1 MNRIKNNQSSEKAIK
16 SILFLCGAFSVFI
29 TLAIIIALSTESI
42 IFFRNVPMKEFFL
55 GLEWT
60 PLFEPKKFGVL
71 PLIAGTFL
79 IVVISSVIALPVGL
93 LSAIYLSEYCDKS
106 VRKYIKPVLEL
117 LAGIPSIVYGFF
129 ALTAITPYLRTVTS
143 SVEIYN
149 ALSASIAV
157 GIMIIPLVLSMSEDA
172 MQAVPSSL
180 REGAYALGMTKL
192 EVVTTVVLPA
202 AVSGIMA
209 SFVLSISRAIGE
221 TMIVALAAG
230 STPNLTI
237 NPLESIQTMTGYIVQ
252 VATGD
257 APKGSIQEQTLTF
270 VPKVLSIFIAIMLMG
285 HWMLNNMVTYMT
297 NLWQDFAVYVK

>member
-1 MNRIKNNQSSEKAIK
+1 MNRIRKNKNSENAIK
-16 SILFLCGAFSVFI
+16 SVLFICGAFSVFI
-29 TLAIIIALSTESI
+29 TLAIIITLSRESV
-42 IFFRNVPMKEFFL
+42 IFFQNVPMSEFFL
-55 GLEWT
+55 GREWT

-93 LSAIYLSEYCDKS
+93 LSAIYLSEYCDKN

-117 LAGIPSIVYGFF
+117 LAGIPSIVYGYF

-230 STPNLTI
+230 STPNLTM

-257 APKGSIQEQTLTF
+257 APKGSIQEQTLYAVAMLLFAITF
-270 VPKVLSIFIAIMLMG
+270 I
-285 HWMLNNMVTYMT
+285 LNMISSYISKK
-297 NLWQDFAVYVK
+297 FREEY

>member
-1 MNRIKNNQSSEKAIK
+1 MNKIKKKHSSEKAIK

-29 TLAIIIALSTESI
+29 TLAIIIALSAESI
-42 IFFRNVPMKEFFL
+42 IFFQNVPRREFFL

-79 IVVISSVIALPVGL
+79 IVVLSSFIALPIGL
-93 LSAIYLSEYCDKS
+93 LSAIYLSEYCDKNI
-106 VRKYIKPVLEL
+106 RKYIKPVLEL
-117 LAGIPSIVYGFF
+117 LAGIPSIVYGYF
-129 ALTAITPYLRTVTS
+129 ALTAITPYIRTLTS

-257 APKGSIQEQTLTF
+257 AAKGSIQEQTLYAVAMLLFAITF
-270 VPKVLSIFIAIMLMG
+270 IMNMISSFISKKFREE
-285 HWMLNNMVTYMT
+285 Y
-297 NLWQDFAVYVK
+297 